1 MLKFLAL
8 LTTIA
13 VFLLLLV
20 GGVVSGTGS
29 GLGCPDWPLCH
40 GKLIPPFDNK
50 EVMIEWSHRLVAS
63 LAGFLVLVTAIV
75 AWRQGMKLLSAL
87 SLVLL
92 IIQAGLGGLTVKL
105 ELTSPEVT
113 TAHLAV
119 GLGLFAVL
127 VTITALA
134 YRGRLRQKQKPE
146 SVIAYSGFSGLLLV
160 STFVVYIQML
170 IGGYVRHTGAGL
182 ACLDFPL
189 CSDQGNPAGVGL
201 QLLHRMMGVVAALLI
216 GWLAMKASKMKQP
229 RSVTAL
235 AHGALGLVLVQILL
249 GALSVWTQLQV
260 HVTTTHLGVAA
271 AILALLVTLCVKTF
285 GARAVAAA
293 SESVSPKS
301 EKAVA

>member
-40 GKLIPPFDNK
+40 GKLIPDFTNP
-50 EVMIEWSHRLVAS
+50 EVAIEWSHRLVAA
-63 LAGFLVLVTAIV
+63 LAGFLVLVSAIV
-75 AWRQGMKLLSAL
+75 AWRQGMKMLSAL
-87 SLVLL
+87 SLVLV

-119 GLGLFAVL
+119 GLGLFATMVI
-127 VTITALA
+127 ITALA
-134 YRGRLRQKQKPE
+134 FRASRTSQY
-146 SVIAYSGFSGLLLV
+146 SVIANAGFSQLLLV
-160 STFVVYIQML
+160 STFIVYIQML

-189 CSDQGNPAGVGL
+189 CNDQGNPAGVGL

-229 RSVTAL
+229 RSVIML
-235 AHGALGLVLVQILL
+235 AHGAFGLVLVQILL
-249 GALSVWTQLQV
+249 GAMSVWTQLQV
-260 HVTTTHLGVAA
+260 HVTTTHLAVAA

-285 GARAVAAA
+285 GTRVVAATG
-293 SESVSPKS
+293 ESVSPKS